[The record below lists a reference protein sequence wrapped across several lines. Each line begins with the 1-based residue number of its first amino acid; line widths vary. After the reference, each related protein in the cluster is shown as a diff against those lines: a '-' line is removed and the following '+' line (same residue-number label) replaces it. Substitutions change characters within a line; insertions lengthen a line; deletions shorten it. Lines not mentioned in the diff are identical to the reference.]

1 MLGPS
6 KSLAA
11 LGAGLL
17 ARKGEARPAMRAASP
32 ASPADAAALSVD
44 DAAWN
49 DLGWN
54 DHGADASVSSEPVPA
69 SPACAERPAVLRV
82 RDTLRARL
90 TAGCEPAAA
99 DPDTSEQ
106 VAEALSTEP
115 VMRPKT
121 AFTLRLDPDRHLRMR
136 LTAAAMRCSAQQL
149 VTRALDQFLDS
160 QSGAAISEWPAGTVM
175 TNSEGLGR

>member
-6 KSLAA
+6 KSLGA

-17 ARKGEARPAMRAASP
+17 ARKGEARPAMRSASP
-32 ASPADAAALSVD
+32 ASSADAAVLPVD

-54 DHGADASVSSEPVPA
+54 DHGAEAPVPSEA
-69 SPACAERPAVLRV
+69 VPAGSACAERPAVLRV

-99 DPDTSEQ
+99 DPDASEQ
-106 VAEALSTEP
+106 VADAPSTEP
-115 VMRPKT
+115 AMRPKT

-160 QSGAAISEWPAGTVM
+160 QAGTAISEWPAGTAM
-175 TNSEGLGR
+175 TNAEGLGR